1 MNMALLGI
9 HHKVNDDPAY
19 DYAFIDTACDTCGLG
34 GSAWVLDTMTK
45 RKVQVA
51 GYDQLHTIKD
61 NVPIGSGITAIDLPN
76 GETLLLKVNEA
87 TILGNGA
94 NSLISVIQL
103 RENGIDVDEKPRRH
117 GGMHDSGRLYYPI
130 CSHCGHGII
139 KNKETNST

>member
-1 MNMALLGI
+1 MGNIRHLCMQPMGTDDENVDPRIINNMARLGI
-9 HHKVNDDPAY
+9 HHKVNDDPLRWY

-76 GETLLLKVNEA
+76 GETITFE
-87 TILGNGA
+87 
-94 NSLISVIQL
+94 S
-103 RENGIDVDEKPRRH
+103 
-117 GGMHDSGRLYYPI
+117 
-130 CSHCGHGII
+130 
-139 KNKETNST
+139 